1 MHALIMACVCLENTT
16 EDCGINMNK
25 IIDKTSSHSY
35 NVSYENVASRTDSHP
50 VTTKLAKK
58 IIKDSYVNVGK
69 FIKSLST
76 EDLNSLL
83 KIGEKIIKG
92 GVLTSK
98 DSDDVKDF
106 LLISVMLKDGEGVEK
121 SLDLESSGW
130 FISRLYAFL
139 GAEAG
144 ARLNLVKVNYENM
157 TFDTDN
163 DDKPLFFRIV

>member
-1 MHALIMACVCLENTT
+1 MDCVCLVNTT
-16 EDCGINMNK
+16 EDCGTDMNK
-25 IIDKTSSHSY
+25 IIDKTSGHSY
-35 NVSYENVASRTDSHP
+35 NVSYENVVNRTDSHP

-58 IIKDSYVNVGK
+58 IVKDTYINVGN

-98 DSDDVKDF
+98 DNDDVKDF
-106 LLISVMLKDGEGVEK
+106 LLIAVMLKDGEGVEK
-121 SLDLESSGW
+121 PLDLESSGW

-144 ARLNLVKVNYENM
+144 SRLNLVKVNYDNM
-157 TFDTDN
+157 TFDTEN